1 MKPRF
6 VNACRNPNNNSDLKS
21 LSLAISAPPIS
32 RPRRV
37 APTPS
42 HLLAQPTSVSESP
55 APRRRNAELSVR
67 VRVEHDVL
75 RGGQERHG
83 ERERGEEEGRLFRRN
98 RPHAG
103 DREQQRSLRGEK
115 PPASPAEQRD
125 AVAVHQRRPQELV
138 DVRLADER
146 EPADRLDVDALD
158 RQPGLQRGAGER
170 ERKARGE
177 AQQKKK
183 KDPLAA
189 KNRNQSA

>member
-6 VNACRNPNNNSDLKS
+6 VNACRNPNSNSDLKS

-32 RPRRV
+32 RPRMV

-42 HLLAQPTSVSESP
+42 HLLAQPTSVSENP
-55 APRRRNAELSVR
+55 APRRRNAVVSVPAKASPSLYKMMTR
-67 VRVEHDVL
+67 RSSHAPCLEKYSASGSRTASASVL
-75 RGGQERHG
+75 G
-83 ERERGEEEGRLFRRN
+83 
-98 RPHAG
+98 A
-103 DREQQRSLRGEK
+103 LRGEK
-115 PPASPAEQRD
+115 PPASPAKQRN

-170 ERKARGE
+170 
-177 AQQKKK
+177 
-183 KDPLAA
+183 
-189 KNRNQSA
+189 